1 MRATHVA
8 HKDTLSTRVVPQVVV
23 RQRILPVVCST
34 KVIVVAKAWPC
45 WLSCLLAVNI
55 HVHAAFVTKEMTSV
69 FPQQA
74 HWLSLLTD
82 FELMTSVPD
91 EWQDYVILGSGLHEF
106 LHLIMPKLRQ
116 HVGPFIFAI

>member
-1 MRATHVA
+1 
-8 HKDTLSTRVVPQVVV
+8 
-23 RQRILPVVCST
+23 
-34 KVIVVAKAWPC
+34 
-45 WLSCLLAVNI
+45 LAVN
-55 HVHAAFVTKEMTSV
+55 VRVQAAFVTKKMAAV